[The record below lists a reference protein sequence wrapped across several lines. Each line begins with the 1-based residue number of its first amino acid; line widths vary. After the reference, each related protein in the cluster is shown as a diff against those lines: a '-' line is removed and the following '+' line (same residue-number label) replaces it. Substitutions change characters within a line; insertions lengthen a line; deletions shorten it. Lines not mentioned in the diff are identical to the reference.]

1 MRNQDSG
8 VWNPRSFSHYDVLET
23 KVPVASRPRDRVG
36 ASQTKISR
44 PLDTNLSASHTRVR
58 EPNTPPPLHNSLEFH
73 SCLKGLDVSKTRHL
87 GNIFIPALEQTHW
100 SKATV
105 SIPCKI
111 NFPSTA
117 KCLVS
122 WRGERSEPTAGVK
135 ENVSILRLCL
145 MPLWMNVWAWS
156 SNGEWEGQ
164 GILHMVGP
172 WGSPGEFLNLK
183 LVDSCA

>member
-1 MRNQDSG
+1 MQNQKDSG
-8 VWNPRSFSHYDVLET
+8 VWNPRSFSHYDFLET

-58 EPNTPPPLHNSLEFH
+58 EPSTPPPLHNSLEFH

-135 ENVSILRLCL
+135 ENLSILRLCL
-145 MPLWMNVWAWS
+145 MPLWMCDLKQQWKVRGAGRPRHGGS
-156 SNGEWEGQ
+156 L
-164 GILHMVGP
+164 GIDLT
-172 WGSPGEFLNLK
+172 L
-183 LVDSCA
+183 